1 MHFQAVKWTSTEK
14 QPIFIISIRVT
25 AFQYLETALM
35 KIYNDVLEDLTRRS
49 DVTMTFLDFSTAFD
63 TVDHNLLIRRL
74 KAEHGVGGVLL
85 IGLKHI

>member
-1 MHFQAVKWTSTEK
+1 
-14 QPIFIISIRVT
+14 
-25 AFQYLETALM
+25 M

-49 DVTMTFLDFSTAFD
+49 DVTMTFLDFGTAFD

-74 KAEHGVGGVLL
+74 KAEHGVGGVHL